1 MERRDIPRWKL
12 ATSRYGPQLVS
23 GLMAAL
29 DRGALEPTRVLRA
42 LSLGTGD
49 LAKLQAGGP
58 E

>member
-1 MERRDIPRWKL
+1 
-12 ATSRYGPQLVS
+12 
-23 GLMAAL
+23 MAAL